1 MAKYANNAVVSTIT
15 DGMTSI
21 ADRTKEVENKLD
33 KHIEDEDEFRTK
45 FNKENKDFKDDID
58 AKIMNFEDHI
68 NKYRKDTISRLDY
81 IQGYVTGYIETD
93 RAILSN
99 YIKKQNIAIAV
110 LSVLNLISIGLNIF
124 L

>member
-21 ADRTKEVENKLD
+21 SDRTKEVEKKLD
-33 KHIEDEDEFRTK
+33 KHIEDEDEFRTE

-93 RAILSN
+93 RAVLSN

>member
-1 MAKYANNAVVSTIT
+1 MSKYANNAVVSTIT
-15 DGMTSI
+15 DGMISI
-21 ADRTKEVENKLD
+21 SDITKKVEKKLD
-33 KHIEDEDEFRTK
+33 KHIEDEDEFRTE

-93 RAILSN
+93 RAVLSN
-99 YIKKQNIAIAV
+99 YIKKQNIAIVV